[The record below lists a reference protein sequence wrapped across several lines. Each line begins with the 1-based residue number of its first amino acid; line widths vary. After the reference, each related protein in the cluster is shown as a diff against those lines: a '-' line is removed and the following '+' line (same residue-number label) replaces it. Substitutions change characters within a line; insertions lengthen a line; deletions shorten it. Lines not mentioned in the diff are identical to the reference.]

1 MRETA
6 KNTIREKRFA
16 LEYLEDIFNLLD
28 GREHDVRYEYR
39 KTGVDETKQRT
50 AWRTGELL
58 WEDEEKTIPSY
69 EPIYED
75 VLKTD
80 EEMTEDDNLKLKVIN
95 NIKATLE
102 KMI

>member
-1 MRETA
+1 MKETT
-6 KNTIREKRFA
+6 KNTIKEKRIA

-28 GREHDVRYEYR
+28 GREHDVRYAY
-39 KTGVDETKQRT
+39 KKVGVDETKQRT

-69 EPIYED
+69 EPIYDD
-75 VLKTD
+75 VLKD
-80 EEMTEDDNLKLKVIN
+80 AEEMTEDDNIRLKVLG
-95 NIKATLE
+95 NIKSALE